1 MDPNAYARQDTDYS
15 RMYALNAQVMDKEQL
30 QEQHVFAKYQ
40 IIYLICQLSN
50 ARFAHPISETQK
62 MIQNAFVTQDL
73 SKMVKNVS
81 QYASLINNTIQK
93 QIDANVSMDLF
104 NLAQYVWRDVDLINN
119 GLAQNVFVNR
129 NM

>member
-1 MDPNAYARQDTDYS
+1 
-15 RMYALNAQVMDKEQL
+15 
-30 QEQHVFAKYQ
+30 
-40 IIYLICQLSN
+40 
-50 ARFAHPISETQK
+50 

-93 QIDANVSMDLF
+93 QIDANASMDLF

-119 GLAQNVFVNR
+119 GMVHNVFVNR

>member
-1 MDPNAYARQDTDYS
+1 
-15 RMYALNAQVMDKEQL
+15 
-30 QEQHVFAKYQ
+30 
-40 IIYLICQLSN
+40 
-50 ARFAHPISETQK
+50 

-93 QIDANVSMDLF
+93 QIDANASMDLF
-104 NLAQYVWRDVDLINN
+104 NLARYVWKDVDLINN
-119 GLAQNVFVNR
+119 GLVHNVFVNR

>member
-1 MDPNAYARQDTDYS
+1 
-15 RMYALNAQVMDKEQL
+15 
-30 QEQHVFAKYQ
+30 
-40 IIYLICQLSN
+40 
-50 ARFAHPISETQK
+50 

-93 QIDANVSMDLF
+93 QIDANASMDLF

>member
-1 MDPNAYARQDTDYS
+1 
-15 RMYALNAQVMDKEQL
+15 
-30 QEQHVFAKYQ
+30 
-40 IIYLICQLSN
+40 
-50 ARFAHPISETQK
+50 

-93 QIDANVSMDLF
+93 QIDANASMDLF
-104 NLAQYVWRDVDLINN
+104 NLAQYVWKDVDLINN
-119 GLAQNVFVNR
+119 GLVHNVFVNR

>member
-1 MDPNAYARQDTDYS
+1 
-15 RMYALNAQVMDKEQL
+15 
-30 QEQHVFAKYQ
+30 
-40 IIYLICQLSN
+40 
-50 ARFAHPISETQK
+50 